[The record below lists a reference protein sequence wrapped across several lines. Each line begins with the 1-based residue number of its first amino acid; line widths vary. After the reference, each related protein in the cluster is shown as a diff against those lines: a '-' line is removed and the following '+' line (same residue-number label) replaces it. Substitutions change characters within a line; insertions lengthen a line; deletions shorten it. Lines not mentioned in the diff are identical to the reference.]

1 MNIVEI
7 AGHLGADPE
16 VRFAASGQKII
27 SLRVAT
33 NVKRQGKEETIWWRV
48 TIFGD
53 RFDKMLAYMK
63 KGSSIIVIGEM
74 NPPQIWTDKE
84 GKQHVQLEIVAEM
97 IRFSPFGKSDRSQ
110 QEGGASYS
118 QNQPSYGQAA
128 NSQQAPYGM
137 SAPRPTP
144 QAFEAPSSYAEPA
157 YGTAANSGQ
166 YENQYQPFNSNHDD
180 DQVPF

>member
-16 VRFAASGQKII
+16 VRFSASGQKIV

-33 NVKRQGKEETIWWRV
+33 NVRRQGKEETVWWRV

-53 RFDKMLAYMK
+53 RFDKMLTYMK
-63 KGSSIIVIGEM
+63 KGSAIIVIGEM
-74 NPPQIWTDKE
+74 NPPHIWTDKE

-97 IRFSPFGKSDRSQ
+97 VRFSPFGKGERT
-110 QEGGASYS
+110 QEGGSSYS
-118 QNQPSYGQAA
+118 QQQPSYGQSMQSQAYGQPAA
-128 NSQQAPYGM
+128 RAPQQQFDAP
-137 SAPRPTP
+137 A
-144 QAFEAPSSYAEPA
+144 SYAEPVA
-157 YGTAANSGQ
+157 HGSASSGQ
-166 YENQYQPFNSNHDD
+166 YENHYQSFSNNQED